1 MLRKIFKIVSKV
13 LWVLCCGL
21 WFALLWCVSG
31 ITLCLTIIGIPFGL
45 QCFKAARLS
54 FLPQGKRVMLHFKT
68 HPVANIFWILFGG
81 WEMALAYLAIGV
93 ANCITLIGIPR
104 GIQCFKI
111 MKLAIFP
118 FGATVEADQSSGVSC
133 LPE

>member
-1 MLRKIFKIVSKV
+1 MFRKIWGIISKI

-21 WFALLWCVSG
+21 WFAILWG
-31 ITLCLTIIGIPFGL
+31 IWGVALCMTIIGIPFGL

-54 FLPQGKRVMLHFKT
+54 FLPQGKRVVLQFKS
-68 HPVANIFWILFGG
+68 HPVANVFWVLIGG
-81 WEMALAYLAIGV
+81 WEMALAYLSVGI

-111 MKLAIFP
+111 VKLAIFP
-118 FGATVEADQSSGVSC
+118 FGATVTADQ
-133 LPE
+133 

>member
-1 MLRKIFKIVSKV
+1 MFRKIWGIISKT

-21 WFALLWCVSG
+21 WFAILWG
-31 ITLCLTIIGIPFGL
+31 IWGVALCMTIIGIPFGL

-54 FLPQGKRVMLHFKT
+54 FLPQGKRVVLQFKS
-68 HPVANIFWILFGG
+68 HPVANVFWVLIGG
-81 WEMALAYLAIGV
+81 WEMALAYLSVGI

-111 MKLAIFP
+111 MKLSIFP
-118 FGATVEADQSSGVSC
+118 FGATVTADQ
-133 LPE
+133 

>member
-1 MLRKIFKIVSKV
+1 MFRKIWGIISKI

-21 WFALLWCVSG
+21 WFAILWG
-31 ITLCLTIIGIPFGL
+31 IWGVALCMTIIGIPFAWQHVKLAALALCPIGKTIV
-45 QCFKAARLS
+45 QFKS
-54 FLPQGKRVMLHFKT
+54 
-68 HPVANIFWILFGG
+68 HPVANVFWVLIGG
-81 WEMALAYLAIGV
+81 WEMALAYLSVGI

-118 FGATVEADQSSGVSC
+118 FGATVTADQ
-133 LPE
+133 